1 MARAEHRWPS
11 WRGLAREAGLGGLVA
26 AAYFLSATLA
36 YALGIDSLV
45 VVWIPSGVILG
56 LLVSLE
62 TRDWPAALLGAFAGN
77 VLADLGKG
85 LQLPLAVLGP
95 AANGLEAF
103 VAAWVVRR
111 LVGRTVTLT
120 SLREVVVLILGA
132 ATVSNGVTTILGA
145 VILHVWWTMPFA
157 NAWFTWWI
165 GDGLGMLIV
174 APTILAFPRA
184 WRLARRDWF
193 PRDRL
198 MEGVVLLAS
207 LVLVAHYVF
216 SSSARPEEIRALPA
230 SPYLLFPFLFWA
242 ALRFGPTLAA
252 FSTILVAAIVVW
264 NTALGLGP
272 LVQPASAPIQEA
284 LGIYLFLTVAALST
298 LVPAAVISERRK
310 TTEALRESQEQYRTV
325 VEQIRALN
333 VELERRVT
341 ERTTA
346 LRASEEQ
353 FRTLAATAHDAI
365 VTADH
370 EGRITYFNPGAERI
384 FGCAAG
390 EVLGAPL
397 TVLMPE
403 RFQAPHRQGL
413 ARYLATGEAR
423 VVGRTVELVG
433 RRKDGTEFPLELSLA
448 SRRRDGAPAFIGIIR
463 DITERKEAEQVLR
476 RYAADLETANK
487 ELEAFSYSVSHDL
500 RAPLRSIHGFSHA
513 VLEDHRDRLDP
524 QGVQYL
530 GRVCAAAEHMGAL
543 IDDLLELSR
552 AVRAEMRRE
561 RVDLSRLAN
570 RIAAELAT
578 TDPDRRVQFRIAD
591 GLTCRGDQ
599 HLLALVMRNFLENAW
614 KFTAK
619 RDRAV
624 IEVGVADADEGAYFV
639 RDNGAGF
646 DMKYADKLFQPFQRL
661 HATRDFAGTG
671 IGLAL
676 VQRII
681 HRHGGRVWAKS
692 APDRGATFYF
702 TLPDD

>member
-1 MARAEHRWPS
+1 MQIKGVS
-11 WRGLAREAGLGGLVA
+11 WRELARKAGLAALVA

-36 YALGIDSLV
+36 YALSIDSLV
-45 VVWIPSGVILG
+45 LVWIPSGVILG
-56 LLVSLE
+56 VLVSLE

-77 VLADLGKG
+77 VLADLSVG
-85 LQLPLAVLGP
+85 LRLPLAALGP

-111 LVGRTVTLT
+111 LAGRTVTLT

-145 VILHVWWTMPFA
+145 VILHLWWTMPFA

-174 APTILAFPRA
+174 APMILAFARV
-184 WRLARRDWF
+184 WRLPRRDWV
-193 PRDRL
+193 PPGRL
-198 MEGVVLLAS
+198 AEGAVLLTS
-207 LVLVAHYVF
+207 LALVAHYVF
-216 SSSARPEEIRALPA
+216 SSSPDPEGIRALPR
-230 SPYLLFPFLFWA
+230 SPYLVFPFLFWG

-252 FSTILVAAIVVW
+252 SSTVLLAAIVLW
-264 NTALGLGP
+264 NAGLSLGP
-272 LVQPASAPIQEA
+272 LVQPASPA
-284 LGIYLFLTVAALST
+284 LQQAVGIYLFLAVAALAT
-298 LVPAAVISERRK
+298 LVPAAIITEHRTATAELRK
-310 TTEALRESQEQYRTV
+310 SQEQHRMV
-325 VEQIRALN
+325 AEQFRALN
-333 VELERRVT
+333 AELEQRVA
-341 ERTTA
+341 ERTAA

-370 EGRITYFNPGAERI
+370 DGRITYFNPGAERMFRYARI
-384 FGCAAG
+384 
-390 EVLGAPL
+390 EVLSAPL

-403 RFQAPHRQGL
+403 RFHEPHRQGL

-448 SRRRDGAPAFIGIIR
+448 SRRHDTAPAFIGIIR

-476 RYAADLETANK
+476 RYAGDLETANK

-500 RAPLRSIHGFSHA
+500 RAPLRSIHGFSQA
-513 VLEDHRDRLDP
+513 VLEDNRDRLDP
-524 QGVQYL
+524 QGIQHL
-530 GRVCAAAEHMGAL
+530 GRVCAAAEHMGVL

-552 AVRAEMRRE
+552 AVRADMRRE
-561 RVDLSRLAN
+561 RVDLSRLAK
-570 RIAAELAT
+570 RIAAELAA
-578 TDPDRRVQFRIAD
+578 TDPGRRVEFRIAD
-591 GLTCRGDQ
+591 GLTCKGDQ
-599 HLLALVMRNFLENAW
+599 HLLALVLRNFLENAW

-624 IEVGVADADEGAYFV
+624 VEVGVADADERPYFV

-646 DMKYADKLFQPFQRL
+646 DMRYADKLFQPFQRL
-661 HATRDFAGTG
+661 HAARDFAGTG

-681 HRHGGRVWAKS
+681 HRHSGRVWAEG
-692 APDRGATFYF
+692 AAGQGATFYF
-702 TLPDD
+702 TLPDA